1 MKKFAFLV
9 LVFLLGNSFSN
20 KITSLHEFHISKC
33 NIDLSEKEQ
42 TLQITLHIFIDDLEE
57 ALRQL
62 GKDKLFI
69 CTEKE
74 HEEAEKYILNYLNQ
88 SFTIEVNDKE
98 VEYEFLGKEISQDLA
113 ATWMYLEVQDVQS
126 LESLKVKYDLLTEVF
141 DDQKNII
148 QIKGPNKQKGF
159 FLFEKGKTED
169 SVKF

>member
-1 MKKFAFLV
+1 MRKFIFLV
-9 LVFLLGNSFSN
+9 FLFLLGNSFSTKKVN
-20 KITSLHEFHISKC
+20 FHEFHISKC

-62 GKDKLFI
+62 GADKLFI

-74 HEEAEKYILNYLNQ
+74 HEDAEKYILNYLNQ
-88 SFTIEVNDKE
+88 SFTLEVNDKE
-98 VEYEFLGKEISQDLA
+98 VEYEFLGKEISKDLA
-113 ATWMYLEVQDVQS
+113 ATWVYLEVQNVTS
-126 LESLKVKYDLLTEVF
+126 LEALKVKYNLLTEIF
-141 DDQKNII
+141 EDQKNII